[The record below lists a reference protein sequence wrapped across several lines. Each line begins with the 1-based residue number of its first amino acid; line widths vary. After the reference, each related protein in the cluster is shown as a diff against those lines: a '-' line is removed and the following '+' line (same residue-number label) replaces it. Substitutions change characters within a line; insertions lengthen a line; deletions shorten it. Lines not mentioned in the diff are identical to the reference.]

1 MTTAS
6 PRRFLAH
13 LYQDG
18 PHNPFPGIK
27 ALERRLG
34 HALPYQYGSNEGL
47 DMPHHTL
54 GGALGT
60 ALADLSRSY
69 ADADAW
75 QLRQQLAERLGVAY
89 ENLLVDVNSD
99 IQTLPRPRP
108 SQDFFSSIA
117 WEDAVREMR
126 QDTAQS
132 NRDSLDARLY
142 VLDSPFIHAHRSLA
156 DLAIISFGPGRYL
169 LDAVLELNQRIFSE
183 FTYDPESTTVATPLR
198 DVLANRRGV
207 CQDFA
212 HLAIGCLRSLGLAAR
227 YVSGYM
233 ETMPPEGQQKLVGAD
248 ATHAWV
254 AVFIPGWGWL
264 EIDPTN
270 GCLPDERY
278 VILGWGRDFADVTPL
293 KGVMTGGGEHT
304 LTVAVDVTPI
314 HDEIAGG
321 LLASV

>member
-1 MTTAS
+1 MRYHLRHTTRYEYSGSVTLSHNEARIL
-6 PRRFLAH
+6 PRS
-13 LYQDG
+13 
-18 PHNPFPGIK
+18 
-27 ALERRLG
+27 
-34 HALPYQYGSNEGL
+34 LP
-47 DMPHHTL
+47 
-54 GGALGT
+54 
-60 ALADLSRSY
+60 
-69 ADADAW
+69 W
-75 QLRQQLAERLGVAY
+75 QLCENTSMVISPQPERMRERTDFFGNRVVYFSIESLH
-89 ENLLVDVNSD
+89 ESLQVDVNSD
-99 IQTLPRPRP
+99 IQTFPRPRP
-108 SQDFFSSIA
+108 TQDFFSSIA

-126 QDTAQS
+126 QDTANS

-156 DLAIISFGPGRYL
+156 DLAIISFGAGRNL
-169 LDAVLELNQRIFSE
+169 LDSVLELNQLIHAE

-233 ETMPPEGQQKLVGAD
+233 ETRPPEGQQKLVGAD

-304 LTVAVDVTPI
+304 LTVAVDVI
-314 HDEIAGG
+314 ALHDEPVGG
-321 LLASV
+321 LLANI